1 MTWLIGSRLGRYA
14 LLAMVLAAAVGSG
27 ILYIRNA
34 EKRRAVMKA
43 LQAALKAAQA
53 RKEVDDEILGMSD
66 DQRTDALSRWMR
78 EP

>member
-1 MTWLIGSRLGRYA
+1 
-14 LLAMVLAAAVGSG
+14 
-27 ILYIRNA
+27 
-34 EKRRAVMKA
+34 VMKA